1 MCPHAAI
8 RPFLINEDEL
18 KAAPNSFA
26 TKKATGKGL
35 DELVYRIQV
44 SALDCVGCGS
54 CANVCPANA
63 LDMRPIAE
71 SLETHEDINTNY
83 LYNNVEYRSNLMPL
97 DTVKG
102 SQFSQPLFEF
112 HGACPGCGET
122 PYIKLITQLYGDRM
136 MVANATGCSSIYS
149 GSAPATPYTTN
160 KNGEGPS
167 WGSSLFEDNAEYGF
181 GMHVGVEALRFRI
194 QHTMEENMD
203 KVDEDIATL
212 FKDWIANRQYSVRTR
227 EVRDILVPKLEALG
241 TDFAKEILD
250 LKQYLVKKSQWIIG
264 GDGWAYDIGYG
275 GLDHVLASNED
286 INVLVMDTEVYS
298 NTGGQASKATPTGSV
313 AKFAAAGKP
322 VKKKDLAAIAMSYGH
337 IYVAQVSMG
346 ANQQQ
351 FIKAVKEA
359 EAHQG
364 PSIIIAYSPCINHG
378 IKKGMSKSQTEM
390 KLATECGYWPIFRYN
405 PSLEKIG
412 KNPLQ
417 IDSKEPKWE
426 KYEEYLTGE
435 VRYQTLAK
443 SNPEEAKNLFETN
456 KKDAQK
462 RWRQYKRMAA
472 LDYSEEKEAE

>member
-1 MCPHAAI
+1 M
-8 RPFLINEDEL
+8 
-18 KAAPNSFA
+18 
-26 TKKATGKGL
+26 
-35 DELVYRIQV
+35 
-44 SALDCVGCGS
+44 
-54 CANVCPANA
+54 
-63 LDMRPIAE
+63 
-71 SLETHEDINTNY
+71 
-83 LYNNVEYRSNLMPL
+83 
-97 DTVKG
+97 
-102 SQFSQPLFEF
+102 
-112 HGACPGCGET
+112 
-122 PYIKLITQLYGDRM
+122 
-136 MVANATGCSSIYS
+136 
-149 GSAPATPYTTN
+149 
-160 KNGEGPS
+160 
-167 WGSSLFEDNAEYGF
+167 
-181 GMHVGVEALRFRI
+181 
-194 QHTMEENMD
+194 
-203 KVDEDIATL
+203 
-212 FKDWIANRQYSVRTR
+212 
-227 EVRDILVPKLEALG
+227 
-241 TDFAKEILD
+241 
-250 LKQYLVKKSQWIIG
+250 
-264 GDGWAYDIGYG
+264 
-275 GLDHVLASNED
+275 LASNED

-298 NTGGQASKATPTGSV
+298 NTGGQASKATPTGAV

-443 SNPEEAKNLFETN
+443 SNPEEAKILFETN